1 MSPKKQ
7 WNINTAGDGHEREIA
22 VMAETL
28 GIRIPTATLLWNRGY
43 TTAEEAEQFLKKETV
58 MFHDP
63 FLMPGMDIACERIE
77 AAIDRG
83 EKIVIY
89 GDYDVDGVTSV
100 SILCLY
106 LRARGA
112 KVDYYIP
119 NRIGEGYGMNRNALD
134 RIAAEGASLMIT
146 VDTGI
151 TAVEE
156 IEYATSLGIDVLV
169 TDHHE
174 CHDVLPNAAAVINPR
189 RPDSSYPFK
198 ELAGVG
204 VVFKLLSALEFR
216 ASRQA
221 GEEGYAYM
229 RRLCEEYADLVAIGT
244 VADVMPLVD
253 ENRLIVSVGLSL
265 IERTKRKGLAALIDQ
280 SLAGSDPKGG
290 KTAKKKK
297 ITSSF
302 IGYTIAPRINAAGRI
317 SSAARAV
324 ELFMTDSEAEA
335 YAISEDLCNTNRQR
349 QIEENAIIAQAN
361 AKIREELDFEHDK
374 IIVLAEDNWHHGV
387 IGIVSSRITEKYNLP
402 SILISFEGDIGK
414 GSGRSIK
421 GINLVEALKACG
433 DLLVKFG
440 GHELAA
446 GLSVE
451 RDKLP
456 ALRERL
462 NEYVSTHLADAEVV
476 TNIDIDARIGIS
488 DITIEQV
495 SELYLLEPYGIANPV
510 PVFALC
516 DVQVA
521 EITPIGAGKHTKML
535 LECGGKY
542 VTALFFG
549 KNPAELGIV
558 SGDTVDAA
566 FNLDI
571 NDFQNQR
578 TVQLLVRDIRLAAD
592 IRQTLAADREAYER
606 IKEAIRTGDRCTLDE
621 ATVPVREDFAGVY
634 LYLKQLARQNL
645 DTVSIRAMQRYFAAS
660 GISRSAVKLMLCI
673 DIFNETNVVGIEP
686 LHADSHSD
694 LPSDCYRFKL
704 NFVKTKVNLEKSSIY
719 KRLKACREIK

>member
-7 WNINTAGDGHEREIA
+7 WNINTADAGHEGEIA
-22 VMAETL
+22 AMAEAL
-28 GIRIPTATLLWNRGY
+28 GIRIPTAALLWNRGY
-43 TTAEEAEQFLKKETV
+43 TNAKEAEQFLKKETV

-63 FLMPGMDIACERIE
+63 FLMPGMDIACMRIE
-77 AAIDRG
+77 AAVERG
-83 EKIVIY
+83 EKIIIY

-106 LRARGA
+106 LKSRGA
-112 KVDYYIP
+112 DVDYYIP
-119 NRIGEGYGMNRNALD
+119 NRIGEGYGINRAALEQ
-134 RIAAEGASLMIT
+134 IAHGGASLMIT

-151 TAVEE
+151 TAVDE
-156 IEYATSLGIDVLV
+156 IEYAKSLGIDVLV

-174 CHDVLPNAAAVINPR
+174 CHDILPDAIAVINPR

-204 VVFKLLSALEFR
+204 VVFKLLSALEYR
-216 ASRQA
+216 AAQRA

-229 RRLCEEYADLVAIGT
+229 RRLCEDYADLVAIGT

-253 ENRLIVSVGLSL
+253 ENRLIVSVGLNL
-265 IERTKRKGLAALIDQ
+265 IEKTKRKGLAALIDQ

-317 SSAARAV
+317 SSAERAV

-361 AKIREELDFEHDK
+361 AKIREELDFEKDK

-402 SILISFEGDIGK
+402 SILISFEGDVGK

-421 GINLVEALKACG
+421 GINLVEALKACS

-456 ALRERL
+456 ELRRRL
-462 NEYVSTHLADAEVV
+462 NEYVSTHLTDAEVV
-476 TNIDIDARIGIS
+476 TNIDIDAEIGIS
-488 DITIEQV
+488 DITIDQA

-521 EITPIGAGKHTKML
+521 EINAIGAGKHTKML
-535 LECGGKY
+535 LEHGGKY

-549 KNPAELGIV
+549 KNPGELGVV
-558 SGDTVDAA
+558 SGDTVDVA

-578 TVQLLVRDIRLAAD
+578 TVQLLVRDIRLSGE
-592 IRQTLAADREAYER
+592 IRESLAADREEYER
-606 IKEAIRTGDRCTLDE
+606 IKEAIRTGERYLIDDSII
-621 ATVPVREDFAGVY
+621 PVRDDFAGVY

-645 DTVSIRAMQRYFAAS
+645 DVVSIRAMQRYFAHS

-686 LHADSHSD
+686 LQGDAHGDI
-694 LPSDCYRFKL
+694 PSDCYRFKL

-719 KRLKACREIK
+719 KRLKNMPRE